1 MSESL
6 VIRTS
11 KAIKYFRKI
20 NNFSQEQLA
29 EKANLDRTYI
39 SGIERGRRNITLDSL
54 EKIIIALEVDKKT
67 FFNYVLQEAT
77 DGILDK

>member
-1 MSESL
+1 MAESL

-11 KAIKYFRKI
+11 KAIKHFRKV
-20 NNFSQEQLA
+20 NNFSQEHLA

-54 EKIIIALEVDKKT
+54 DKIIVALEIDKKT

>member
-1 MSESL
+1 MAESL

-11 KAIKYFRKI
+11 KAIKHFRKI

-39 SGIERGRRNITLDSL
+39 SGIERGKRNITLDSL
-54 EKIIIALEVDKKT
+54 DKIIVALDIDRET
-67 FFNYVLQEAT
+67 FFHYVLQEAT

>member
-54 EKIIIALEVDKKT
+54 DKIIVALEIDKKT
-67 FFNYVLQEAT
+67 FFNYVLQEAI
-77 DGILDK
+77 DGIFDK

>member
-20 NNFSQEQLA
+20 NNLSQEQLA

-54 EKIIIALEVDKKT
+54 DKIIVALEIDKKT
-67 FFNYVLQEAT
+67 FFNYVLQEAI

>member
-54 EKIIIALEVDKKT
+54 DKIIVALEIDKKT
-67 FFNYVLQEAT
+67 FFNYVLQEAI

>member
-20 NNFSQEQLA
+20 NNLSQEQLA

-54 EKIIIALEVDKKT
+54 DKIIVALEIDKKT
-67 FFNYVLQEAT
+67 FFNYVLQEAI
-77 DGILDK
+77 DGIFDK